1 MKKSHKNSII
11 TVITDDDIMRFLGFT
26 LNDLDPDYKK
36 PAYETKSDELMDK
49 KRRIFYDNFVIIQVE
64 VIDDELYLVEI
75 VNKKHFDGADLLQVR
90 QLKKSKND

>member
-11 TVITDDDIMRFLGFT
+11 TVITDDDIMRFLGFA

-36 PAYETKSDELMDK
+36 PAYETKNDELMDK

-64 VIDDELYLVEI
+64 VIDDERYLVEI
-75 VNKKHFDGADLLQVR
+75 VNEKHFDAADLLYFR
-90 QLKKSKND
+90 QSKKSKK